1 MIHPQL
7 MEQRRNF
14 LIMALVKA
22 EIMALVKEELV
33 MVLAT
38 MVVLVMVET

>member
-1 MIHPQL
+1 M
-7 MEQRRNF
+7 
-14 LIMALVKA
+14 MALVIA

>member
-7 MEQRRNF
+7 MKQRRKF
-14 LIMALVKA
+14 SIMALVMA
-22 EIMALVKEELV
+22 EIMALVMEELV

>member
-1 MIHPQL
+1 
-7 MEQRRNF
+7 
-14 LIMALVKA
+14 MALVMA

>member
-1 MIHPQL
+1 
-7 MEQRRNF
+7 
-14 LIMALVKA
+14 MALVIA

>member
-1 MIHPQL
+1 
-7 MEQRRNF
+7 
-14 LIMALVKA
+14 MALVIA

-38 MVVLVMVET
+38 MVVVMMVER